1 MVVDMAN
8 WQDKDLGS
16 IARKMDNVERR
27 LDLSR
32 GGPKTQ
38 KIQKEIVARL
48 DELIKERENQGKGC
62 GS

>member
-1 MVVDMAN
+1 MHT
-8 WQDKDLGS
+8 WSEKDLDS
-16 IARKMDNVERR
+16 IARKMKNVERR

-48 DELIKERENQGKGC
+48 DEMIKDLENKNKGNGC
-62 GS
+62 

>member
-1 MVVDMAN
+1 M
-8 WQDKDLGS
+8 K
-16 IARKMDNVERR
+16 RVEDR
-27 LDLSR
+27 LDLAR

-48 DELIKERENQGKGC
+48 DEMIKELENKNKNNKGDPNG